1 MNQRMA
7 AGWTIFPTRFQ
18 RRSWQV
24 GSHLVLLA
32 AVFGVA
38 GDARSGMAAEPKPTI
53 LAVVAV
59 DSLQAIRTQANWVGG
74 LVGNPA
80 VGGMIDAFAPMV
92 LGADGPGL
100 QAIDETRP
108 VGVLMAVVSEQ
119 PVLHGFVPVADG
131 AGVELAAMIT
141 KAASQ
146 FGAAVDATAG
156 PRWVVVRPQGSPVVM
171 ADPGEELNRVV
182 DRFSVGL
189 KVYPSRLPEA
199 MQTQLYEAVEAN
211 SANPLV
217 AGAMPGQASI
227 DADAAGDAVRQ
238 MIHQTAALMIGLNI
252 DPNADEVAY
261 ETHFLANE
269 GAEAATLWSEAADVT
284 PLVAVPKPRD
294 EQAVV
299 LRGQLTQ
306 AVATEQWQVLEA
318 SLNAM
323 LAEGNAGADQ
333 IEGAG
338 EHPANPAELVAGGAS
353 PTVVAAAVASIM
365 QSLPQTLS
373 KAVSPTGVIDACIM
387 VEAPAADAAIPLPTV
402 MLGLRV
408 ADGEAL
414 AAEMVPL
421 FEKLGLELEPPG
433 EPVDGWRYH
442 DLRVPIGGVTIAS
455 TAEQVF
461 VVVGGAAGYRLTFA
475 DDAATQFKPFLD
487 LTASL
492 SGLLQGN
499 MFTALEPD
507 TAELIQ
513 EAEGLEPRLRLLL
526 RPLPGGAATK
536 IAVNGDFVAAATKI
550 VLKEVFS
557 LRPVARIP
565 DQD

>member
-1 MNQRMA
+1 MVTSR
-7 AGWTIFPTRFQ
+7 
-18 RRSWQV
+18 
-24 GSHLVLLA
+24 
-32 AVFGVA
+32 VFGVVA
-38 GDARSGMAAEPKPTI
+38 LTLGLATDGQATDGKPTV

-59 DSLQAIRTQANWVGG
+59 DSLQAIRTQAGWVGG

-108 VGVLMAVVSEQ
+108 VGVVMALVDEQ
-119 PVLHGFVPVADG
+119 PVLHGFVPAADG
-131 AGVELAAMIT
+131 AGAELAAIIT
-141 KAASQ
+141 KAALQ

-156 PRWVVVRPQGSPVVM
+156 PRWVVVRPKGSPVVM
-171 ADPGEELNRVV
+171 ADPGEELNLVS

-189 KVYPSRLPEA
+189 KLYPSRLPEA
-199 MQTQLYEAVEAN
+199 IETQLYEAVEAN

-217 AGAMPGQASI
+217 AGAIPGQANI

-238 MIHQTAALMIGLNI
+238 IVRQTSALMIGLKI
-252 DPNADEVAY
+252 DPDADEVAY

-269 GAEAATLWSEAADVT
+269 GSEAAALWAEAAAVT

-299 LRGQLTQ
+299 LRGQLAQ
-306 AVATEQWQVLEA
+306 VVAAEQWQVLEA
-318 SLNAM
+318 SLNAV
-323 LAEGNAGADQ
+323 LSEGNAGTGQ
-333 IEGAG
+333 VEGAG
-338 EHPANPAELVAGGAS
+338 DQQATPAELAAEGVS
-353 PTVVAAAVASIM
+353 PAVVAAAVSGIM
-365 QSLPQTLS
+365 RSFPQSLI
-373 KAVSPTGVIDACIM
+373 KAVSPTGVIDACVM
-387 VEAPAADAAIPLPTV
+387 VEAPAADATVPLPTV
-402 MLGLRV
+402 VLGLRV

-421 FEKLGLELEPPG
+421 FEKLGLELQPPV

-461 VVVGGAAGYRLTFA
+461 IVAGGTSGYRLTFA
-475 DDAATQFKPFLD
+475 DDAATPFKPFLD

-492 SGLLQGN
+492 GGLLREN

-507 TAELIQ
+507 TAELVK

-536 IAVNGDFVAAATKI
+536 IAMNGDFVATVTKI
-550 VLKEVFS
+550 VLKEVMS
-557 LRPVARIP
+557 LRPVAEIP

>member
-1 MNQRMA
+1 MNLRVSSSRFRMPSLFS
-7 AGWTIFPTRFQ
+7 GGL
-18 RRSWQV
+18 RRV
-24 GSHLVLLA
+24 CFGVCLFLA
-32 AVFGVA
+32 AAVSFGRAVPGVA
-38 GDARSGMAAEPKPTI
+38 AEVRPTV
-53 LAVVAV
+53 LAVVAI
-59 DSLQAIRTQANWVGG
+59 DSLQAIRTQVGWAGG

-108 VGVLMAVVSEQ
+108 VGVVVALVDEQ
-119 PVLHGFVPVADG
+119 PVLHGFVPAADG
-131 AGVELAAMIT
+131 AGAELAALIT
-141 KAASQ
+141 KVASQ

-156 PRWVVVRPQGSPVVM
+156 PRWVVVRPKGSPVVM
-171 ADPGEELNRVV
+171 ADPGEELTRVA

-189 KVYPSRLPEA
+189 KLYPSRLPEV

-217 AGAMPGQASI
+217 AGAIPGQANI

-238 MIHQTAALMIGLNI
+238 IVRQTSALMIGLKI
-252 DPNADEVAY
+252 DPDADEVAY
-261 ETHFLANE
+261 ETHFLAGE
-269 GAEAATLWSEAADVT
+269 DSEAAALWAEAAAVT

-299 LRGQLTQ
+299 LRGQLTK
-306 AVATEQWQVLEA
+306 AVAAEQWQVLEA

-323 LAEGNAGADQ
+323 LAEGNA
-333 IEGAG
+333 EAG
-338 EHPANPAELVAGGAS
+338 EAVAAGGQQGTPAELAAAGAPPAVVAG
-353 PTVVAAAVASIM
+353 AVSSIM
-365 QSLPQTLS
+365 RSFPQSLL
-373 KAVSPTGVIDACIM
+373 KAVSPTGVIDACVM
-387 VEAPAADAAIPLPTV
+387 VEAPANDAAVPLPTV
-402 MLGLRV
+402 VLGLRV
-408 ADGEAL
+408 NDGEAL

-421 FEKLGLELEPPG
+421 FEKLGLELQPPG
-433 EPVDGWRYH
+433 EPADGWRYH

-461 VVVGGAAGYRLTFA
+461 VVVGGAAGYRLVFP
-475 DDAATQFKPFLD
+475 DDAAAQFKPFLD
-487 LTASL
+487 LTANL
-492 SGLLQGN
+492 GGLLREN

-507 TAELIQ
+507 TAELFQ
-513 EAEGLEPRLRLLL
+513 EVEGLEPRLRLLL

-536 IAVNGDFVAAATKI
+536 IAVNGDFVATVTKI

-557 LRPVARIP
+557 LRPVAEIP

>member
-1 MNQRMA
+1 MVTSR
-7 AGWTIFPTRFQ
+7 
-18 RRSWQV
+18 
-24 GSHLVLLA
+24 
-32 AVFGVA
+32 VFGVVA
-38 GDARSGMAAEPKPTI
+38 LTLGLATDGQATDGKPTV

-59 DSLQAIRTQANWVGG
+59 DSLQAIRTQAGWVGG

-108 VGVLMAVVSEQ
+108 VGVVMALVDEQ
-119 PVLHGFVPVADG
+119 PVLHGFVPAADG
-131 AGVELAAMIT
+131 AGAELAAIIT
-141 KAASQ
+141 KAALQ

-156 PRWVVVRPQGSPVVM
+156 PRWVVVRPKGSPVVM
-171 ADPGEELNRVV
+171 ADPGEELNLVS

-189 KVYPSRLPEA
+189 KLYPSRLPEA

-238 MIHQTAALMIGLNI
+238 IVRQTSALMIGLKF
-252 DPNADEVAY
+252 DPDADEVAY

-269 GAEAATLWSEAADVT
+269 GAEAAALWSEAAAVT

-299 LRGQLTQ
+299 LRGQLAQ
-306 AVATEQWQVLEA
+306 VVAAEQWQVLEA
-318 SLNAM
+318 SLNAV
-323 LAEGNAGADQ
+323 LSEGNAGTGQ
-333 IEGAG
+333 VEGAG
-338 EHPANPAELVAGGAS
+338 DQQATPAELAAEGVS
-353 PTVVAAAVASIM
+353 PAVVAAAVSGIM
-365 QSLPQTLS
+365 RSFPQSLI
-373 KAVSPTGVIDACIM
+373 KAVSPTGVIDACVM
-387 VEAPAADAAIPLPTV
+387 VEAPAADATVPLPTV
-402 MLGLRV
+402 VLGLRV

-421 FEKLGLELEPPG
+421 FEKLGLELQPPV

-461 VVVGGAAGYRLTFA
+461 IVAGGTSGYRLTFA
-475 DDAATQFKPFLD
+475 DDAATPFKPFLD

-492 SGLLQGN
+492 GGLLREN

-507 TAELIQ
+507 TAELVK

-536 IAVNGDFVAAATKI
+536 IAMNGDFVATVTKI
-550 VLKEVFS
+550 VLKEVMS
-557 LRPVARIP
+557 LRPVAEIP

>member
-1 MNQRMA
+1 MNLRVSFSRFGMPSLFS
-7 AGWTIFPTRFQ
+7 AGL
-18 RRSWQV
+18 RRVFFGACLFS
-24 GSHLVLLA
+24 A
-32 AVFGVA
+32 AVVSFGRAVPGVA
-38 GDARSGMAAEPKPTI
+38 AVVRPTV
-53 LAVVAV
+53 LAVVAI
-59 DSLQAIRTQANWVGG
+59 DSLQAIRNQAGWIGG

-80 VGGMIDAFAPMV
+80 GGGMIDAFAPMV

-108 VGVLMAVVSEQ
+108 VGVVIALVDEQ
-119 PVLHGFVPVADG
+119 PVLHGFVPAADG
-131 AGVELAAMIT
+131 AGAELAAMIT

-156 PRWVVVRPQGSPVVM
+156 PHWVVVRPKGSPVVM
-171 ADPGEELNRVV
+171 ADPGEELSGVS

-189 KVYPSRLPEA
+189 KLYPSRLPEGIE
-199 MQTQLYEAVEAN
+199 TQLYEAVEAN

-217 AGAMPGQASI
+217 AGVIPAQSNI

-238 MIHQTAALMIGLNI
+238 FVRQTSALMIGLKI
-252 DPNADEVAY
+252 DSDADEVAY

-269 GAEAATLWSEAADVT
+269 GSEAAALWAEAADVT

-306 AVATEQWQVLEA
+306 AVAAEQWQVLEA

-323 LAEGNAGADQ
+323 LAEGNAGAG
-333 IEGAG
+333 EAEAAG
-338 EHPANPAELVAGGAS
+338 EQQANPAELAAAGA
-353 PTVVAAAVASIM
+353 PPAVVAAAVSSIM
-365 QSLPQTLS
+365 RSFPQTLS
-373 KAVSPTGVIDACIM
+373 KAVSRTGVIDACIM
-387 VEAPAADAAIPLPTV
+387 VEAPAADATVPLPTV
-402 MLGLRV
+402 VLGLRV

-414 AAEMVPL
+414 VAEMVPL
-421 FEKLGLELEPPG
+421 FEKLGLELQPPAEPA
-433 EPVDGWRYH
+433 DGWQYH

-461 VVVGGAAGYRLTFA
+461 VVAGGTSGYRLAFPN
-475 DDAATQFKPFLD
+475 DGAAQFKPFLD
-487 LTASL
+487 LTANL
-492 SGLLQGN
+492 GGLLREN

-550 VLKEVFS
+550 VLKEVFT
-557 LRPVARIP
+557 LRSVGRIP